1 MIEFLS
7 KTNLSCS
14 RFGPLL
20 LFLGILLLAGC
31 AGQSGGSDYA
41 NSGTSDY
48 ANPGRAET
56 YDPQNTGYEKPWPF
70 GDVGNGH

>member
-7 KTNLSCS
+7 KTNLCRSS
-14 RFGPLL
+14 FGPLL

-31 AGQSGGSDYA
+31 AGESTS
-41 NSGTSDY
+41 SDY

>member
-7 KTNLSCS
+7 KTNLCRSS
-14 RFGPLL
+14 FGPLL

-31 AGQSGGSDYA
+31 AGVSSGSDYA
-41 NSGTSDY
+41 NSGSDY
-48 ANPGRAET
+48 ANPGRTET